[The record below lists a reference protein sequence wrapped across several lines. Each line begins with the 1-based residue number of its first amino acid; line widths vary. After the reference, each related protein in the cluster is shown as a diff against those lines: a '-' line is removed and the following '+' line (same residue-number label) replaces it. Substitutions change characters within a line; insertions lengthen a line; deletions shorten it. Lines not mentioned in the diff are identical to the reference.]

1 MRNCRPDTGG
11 FHEQV
16 AMIDGEDP
24 VVARDRHEGILLP
37 LKKNRTFPAVF
48 TVTVMVT
55 ATPLLA
61 APEIVGTDTWLI
73 SVTFVTVID
82 ID

>member
-11 FHEQV
+11 FQEHV
-16 AMIDGEDP
+16 AVMDGEVP
-24 VVARDRHEGILLP
+24 VVARDRHEGIRLP
-37 LKKNRTFPAVF
+37 LKKNRTFPAVL

-61 APEIVGTDTWLI
+61 APEIVGTETWLV
-73 SVTFVTVID
+73 SVTFVTVIA
-82 ID
+82 IV